1 MRCNNCGKLKKNHY
15 ESTENNEGGDWCYI
29 HNAFPPKDERYF
41 SKFEPKKTSA
51 IQEEINGVAR
61 IIEQLESDY
70 SSFVVKEAI
79 KLRKHSLNHGKV
91 KA

>member
-29 HNAFPPKDERYF
+29 YNAFPPKDERYF
-41 SKFEPKKTSA
+41 SRFEVKQTSA
-51 IQEEINGVAR
+51 IQKKINGVAR

-70 SSFVVKEAI
+70 GSFIVKEAI
-79 KLRKHSLNHGKV
+79 KLRKSASFHGRSSK
-91 KA
+91 